1 MEEPTQVELLIRAL
15 RGVIRKFSSDNPTD
29 YSPSYRDKS
38 QDTCYICKE
47 KGHWATE
54 CPDRD
59 KNKKCVRRDK
69 SQDTCYYCKEKG
81 HWSPN
86 CPKKQQEQEEG
97 ERNSEQEKEEVPS
110 LKEEVRHVHKDKKR
124 RRNDS
129 EEEDEKEKP
138 VRVKKLKKQKE

>member
-29 YSPSYRDKS
+29 YSPSNRDKS
-38 QDTCYICKE
+38 HDTCYICKE

-54 CPDRD
+54 CPDR
-59 KNKKCVRRDK
+59 NKKRAKRDK
-69 SQDTCYYCKEKG
+69 SQDTCYYCQEKG

-86 CPKKQQEQEEG
+86 CPKKQQKQEE
-97 ERNSEQEKEEVPS
+97 ENSEQEEEEEVPS
-110 LKEEVRHVHKDKKR
+110 LQEEVRHVHKDKKR

-129 EEEDEKEKP
+129 KEEDEKP
-138 VRVKKLKKQKE
+138 VRVKKLKQEKE

>member
-29 YSPSYRDKS
+29 YSPSNRDKS
-38 QDTCYICKE
+38 HDTCYICKE

-54 CPDRD
+54 CPDR
-59 KNKKCVRRDK
+59 NKKRAKRDK
-69 SQDTCYYCKEKG
+69 SQDTCYYCQEKG

-86 CPKKQQEQEEG
+86 CPKKQQKQEE
-97 ERNSEQEKEEVPS
+97 ENSEQEEEEVPS
-110 LKEEVRHVHKDKKR
+110 LQEEVRHVHKDKKR

-129 EEEDEKEKP
+129 KEEDEKP
-138 VRVKKLKKQKE
+138 VRVKKLKQEKE